1 MGYAILVATITV
13 GFGALIY
20 IAILS
25 TIGRPL

>member
-1 MGYAILVATITV
+1 MGYTILVATVAV
-13 GFGALIY
+13 GFVALIY